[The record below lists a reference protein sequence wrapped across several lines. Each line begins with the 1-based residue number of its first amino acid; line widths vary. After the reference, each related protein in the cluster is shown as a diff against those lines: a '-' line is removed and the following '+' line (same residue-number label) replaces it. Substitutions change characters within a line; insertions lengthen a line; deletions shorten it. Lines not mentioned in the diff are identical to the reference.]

1 MHDAVGEVL
10 AQRKA
15 LDRGAGVGIALSLV
29 LHGAITAAAVYAAL
43 RHTPEQNV
51 PIIQIKF
58 APAPAPKPAAAAVAA
73 TPAPKPQPVV
83 PPAPVPLPAPV
94 TKPAA
99 KPVAASPYGKSTKK
113 PTPAPPPAPTTD
125 NRQPATGN
133 VQPS

>member
-15 LDRGAGVGIALSLV
+15 LDRGAGAGIALSLV

-51 PIIQIKF
+51 PMVQIKF
-58 APAPAPKPAAAAVAA
+58 APAAPAPKPAAAAVAA

-83 PPAPVPLPAPV
+83 PPAPVPLPAPLL
-94 TKPAA
+94 KPVV

-113 PTPAPPPAPTTD
+113 PTPA
-125 NRQPATGN
+125 
-133 VQPS
+133 